1 MGRLFYA
8 LLRVVRERFAAA
20 WADPEFRRMIVRW
33 AVSVCRRRAAQLGT
47 GAALAYV
54 GNEMM
59 MITHEGDLDE
69 MD

>member
-1 MGRLFYA
+1 M
-8 LLRVVRERFAAA
+8 RERFAAA

-33 AVSVCRRRAAQLGT
+33 AVSVCRRRAAQIGT

-59 MITHEGDLDE
+59 MITHEGDLDDE
-69 MD
+69 